1 MRVYKISAVTLSV
14 KNMEKSGKFYSR
26 IPGFSIVYGG
36 SNAAF
41 TTFKIG
47 EDITTKM
54 YLNLELRSNND
65 TDIPQF
71 NNRRDFGRIIFYTED
86 VDELYSQL
94 KSDAS
99 ISELIS
105 FENKPMNAS
114 WSERF
119 FHIRDPDDYE
129 LSFAMPI
136 ERKSN

>member
-1 MRVYKISAVTLSV
+1 
-14 KNMEKSGKFYSR
+14 
-26 IPGFSIVYGG
+26 
-36 SNAAF
+36 
-41 TTFKIG
+41 
-47 EDITTKM
+47 
-54 YLNLELRSNND
+54 
-65 TDIPQF
+65 
-71 NNRRDFGRIIFYTED
+71 

-119 FHIRDPDDYE
+119 FHIDPDDYE

>member
-1 MRVYKISAVTLSV
+1 
-14 KNMEKSGKFYSR
+14 
-26 IPGFSIVYGG
+26 
-36 SNAAF
+36 
-41 TTFKIG
+41 
-47 EDITTKM
+47 M

-65 TDIPQF
+65 TDISQF
-71 NNRRDFGRIIFYTED
+71 NNRSDFGRIIFYTED

-99 ISELIS
+99 ISKLVS

-129 LSFAMPI
+129 IICDAN
-136 ERKSN
+136 RKEK